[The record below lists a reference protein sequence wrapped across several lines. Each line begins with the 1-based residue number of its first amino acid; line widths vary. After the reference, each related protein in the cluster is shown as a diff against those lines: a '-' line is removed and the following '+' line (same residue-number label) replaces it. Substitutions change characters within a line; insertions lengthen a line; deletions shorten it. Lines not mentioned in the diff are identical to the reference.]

1 MGYKKEEISVEE
13 LQGYRRVLEKY
24 GFRAKLARHQV
35 AFLMAS
41 AGVVFVLRY
50 GVYYQYMIAVAL
62 MFATLLFVLRIE
74 SSIANL
80 GDMIS
85 RDLNKGKGKTVEEDS
100 ELDGLTERF

>member
-1 MGYKKEEISVEE
+1 M
-13 LQGYRRVLEKY
+13 QGYRRVLEKY

-62 MFATLLFVLRIE
+62 MFATLLYVLRFE